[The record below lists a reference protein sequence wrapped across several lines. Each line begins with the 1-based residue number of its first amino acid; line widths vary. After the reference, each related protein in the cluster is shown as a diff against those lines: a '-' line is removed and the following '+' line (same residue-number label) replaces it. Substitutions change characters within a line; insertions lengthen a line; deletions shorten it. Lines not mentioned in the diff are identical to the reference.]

1 MKVITDRFLPF
12 CSLRAVMAMV
22 VTNLAASV
30 GGLTWMIMDWRL
42 ERKWSAIGFCSG
54 AISGLVGITRE

>member
-1 MKVITDRFLPF
+1 
-12 CSLRAVMAMV
+12 MAMV

-54 AISGLVGITRE
+54 AISGLVGITRKSSALATVDLWLNTDT